1 MVSSPYLHVQRRI
14 VCFSRC
20 CDLNGTHGS
29 NPVEETKNFSG
40 AHMRRLLN
48 FFGPA
53 SARIIST
60 IHELLVILNEK
71 GNAREQ
77 ILQ

>member
-1 MVSSPYLHVQRRI
+1 MFNGALF

-29 NPVEETKNFSG
+29 NPVEDTKNFLG
-40 AHMRRLLN
+40 AHMRRLLK

-53 SARIIST
+53 SARIISP
-60 IHELLVILNEK
+60 IHVLLEILNEK
-71 GNAREQ
+71 GNARAQ
-77 ILQ
+77 ILE